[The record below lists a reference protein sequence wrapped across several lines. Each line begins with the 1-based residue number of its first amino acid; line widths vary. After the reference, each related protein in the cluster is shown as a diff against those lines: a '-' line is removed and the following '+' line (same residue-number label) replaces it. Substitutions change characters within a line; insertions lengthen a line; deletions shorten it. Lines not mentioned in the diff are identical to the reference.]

1 MDQKT
6 FSVMAGVIFAL
17 VALAHL
23 VRIYFGWPI
32 VISSWSI
39 PMWVSWAA
47 LVVASGLSYFGL
59 RATRR
64 QLF

>member
-1 MDQKT
+1 MEQRT
-6 FSVMAGVIFAL
+6 FVVTAGVVFAL

-39 PMWVSWAA
+39 PMWASWAA
-47 LVVASGLSYFGL
+47 LVVAGGLAYFGL
-59 RATRR
+59 SAARR
-64 QLF
+64 

>member
-6 FSVMAGVIFAL
+6 FSVTAGVIFAL

-23 VRIYFGWPI
+23 VRIYFGRPI

-39 PMWVSWAA
+39 PMWASWAA
-47 LVVASGLSYFGL
+47 LVVAGGLAYFGWS
-59 RATRR
+59 AARR
-64 QLF
+64 